1 MEEERGGRERWW
13 WREASTTWREKERRE
28 KRDSL
33 SGWLRPVSVALLS
46 ATHFLDRSIAKTD
59 RSPQPFSPISTGD
72 GK

>member
-1 MEEERGGRERWW
+1 MVVVEGGIHHLEGKGTKGEE
-13 WREASTTWREKERRE
+13 
-28 KRDSL
+28 RDSL